1 MKRTVLT
8 VCLVLLLLAGGATA
22 LAAVGTAENPLVTLS
37 YLANTF
43 TEKILSQ
50 TEGKITAKQDA
61 YEQKLENKLQGSGSA
76 AYAVVSVSKGQTLTG
91 QAGCEILL
99 REGSAVCVNSASPG
113 LLDTTTGGTLESGQA
128 LSRNHL
134 YLLSTDN
141 GGVKATANVTLLVRG
156 GYTIT

>member
-37 YLANTF
+37 YLTNTF
-43 TEKILSQ
+43 TQKILAQ

-61 YEQKLENKLQGSGSA
+61 YEQKLESKLQGSGSA
-76 AYAVVSVSKGQTLTG
+76 SYSVVSLAKGQTLTG
-91 QAGCEILL
+91 QAGCEVLL
-99 REGSAVCVNSASPG
+99 RDGTAVCISAASG
-113 LLDTTTGGTLESGQA
+113 FLDTTTGGTLEGGQA

-134 YLLSTDN
+134 YLLSADTS
-141 GGVKATANVTLLVRG
+141 GVKATSGVKLMVRG
-156 GYTIT
+156 GYRIT